1 MNKLLLNE
9 APLIILPTLACAIG
23 LNEAIFIQQLYYWLE
38 KSSVYFDNKK
48 WVYKSLKEW
57 ENEFPFWSKSTIK
70 RVISS
75 LKKSEI
81 LIIKKIYPNTFYS
94 INTEN
99 IEVQNRPLVVQNEPQ
114 KAQSELLKSQNEL
127 QKVQSEPA
135 KAQSELSKVQNEPP
149 LIYNENQRDYT
160 ENTKRLQRDYTLFV
174 REWNEFASK
183 NSLSKITSLTD
194 TRKKKLE
201 SRLKNSEFEK
211 LFKNAL
217 IEIKKSKYLLGA
229 KGWKVSFDW
238 LIQNSENILKV
249 IEGNYRNHSYET
261 STLNNLP
268 KSYSVGEW

>member
-38 KSSVYFDNKK
+38 KSSVYFDNRK

-81 LIIKKIYPNTFYS
+81 LIVKKIYPNTFYS

-99 IEVQNRPLVVQNEPQ
+99 IEVQNKPLVVQNEP
-114 KAQSELLKSQNEL
+114 L
-127 QKVQSEPA
+127 
-135 KAQSELSKVQNEPP
+135 KAQSELSKSQNELRKVQNEPP
-149 LIYNENQRDYT
+149 LIYDENQRDYT
-160 ENTKRLQRDYTLFV
+160 ETTKRLHRDYTLFV
-174 REWNEFASK
+174 REWNEFASQ

-201 SRLKNSEFEK
+201 ARLKNSEFKE

-229 KGWKVSFDW
+229 KGWKISFDW

-249 IEGNYRNHSYET
+249 VEGNYRDHSYLT

-268 KSYSVGEW
+268 KSYAVGEW